1 MDDWQCNEIKT
12 TNECNE
18 MCFSSQYHAVIAIFS
33 GVEGTTCATHNIV
46 RKNTRALSKSC
57 VHLGRVVR
65 LRRGA

>member
-12 TNECNE
+12 TNGCNE

-46 RKNTRALSKSC
+46 RKK
-57 VHLGRVVR
+57 H
-65 LRRGA
+65 